1 MEFSLK
7 LGLAYGIQMRLECKV
22 LAVCQQ
28 PVVERERYRIVVII
42 LLFGGVAPT
51 IE

>member
-1 MEFSLK
+1 MK

-28 PVVERERYRIVVII
+28 AVKERERYRIVVI